1 MIKLFTRYDS
11 KDNTMSMI
19 SLERLV
25 LSGTEENRY
34 LILLFQSMKIFNHPK
49 AQNKRFKDIDMTFLQ
64 E

>member
-1 MIKLFTRYDS
+1 
-11 KDNTMSMI
+11 MSMI